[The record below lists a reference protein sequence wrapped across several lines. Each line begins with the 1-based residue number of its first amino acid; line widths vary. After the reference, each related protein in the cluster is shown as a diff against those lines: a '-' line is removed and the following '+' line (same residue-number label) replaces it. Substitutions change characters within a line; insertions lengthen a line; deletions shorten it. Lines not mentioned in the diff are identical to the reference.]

1 MRETR
6 IEPELAELREAAE
19 TLARKR
25 KERPSTAHLLAA
37 VATRSGATRDL
48 LEERKLDAESVLG
61 AADGA
66 RDAGDDPL
74 RGALKKAREIARRMG
89 VPITT
94 TPHVLVALLGDRH
107 TAAHQAVVRI
117 GLDVNRLR
125 SAALHL
131 ALGYVGKRRV
141 VSRAP
146 ALAPKQAGSL
156 APSRSPGAPSR
167 ESSAPNPSPTS
178 STPASASR
186 RSEPRPRGIALS
198 VVPNVGRT
206 RRGRATKPAATSPL
220 TVTDLLE
227 EPSEVPNDA
236 TDATPQAA
244 PRAPTPSA
252 PSFELDAKRMPLL
265 SSLGQNLTLAAR
277 RGQLEAVIGRDTEI
291 EHALD
296 VLAKRQGNNPVLV
309 GVAGVGKSSVVRGI
323 AQYIAR
329 EADANSCDARIL
341 VEIPIADLVAG
352 TGVRGALASRV
363 TTLRKE
369 VAASNGRV
377 VLCFDDIDQL
387 FTGEAA
393 DEMAGELKLA
403 LARGELPCIGTCSRE
418 AYAKVIDGDPALAR
432 RFTAIDVEEPS
443 REDAYLVLDSVSTR
457 LAEHH
462 KLRFVRDAIALA
474 VGWSVR
480 YLPGKALP
488 DKAVSVLDLAGAR
501 ARRRGL
507 SSVDAA
513 VVAEVVSDLA
523 DMPVERLLET
533 DGDRLLRLETL
544 LGDRVVGHHAQL
556 ERIARILRRNAAGLG
571 GNRPLGSFLLLGPTG
586 VGKTETAK
594 ALAEVLFQT
603 DTALTR
609 IDLSEYSEPHAVAR
623 LIGAP
628 PGYVGHDAGGQLT
641 EAVRRRPYQVIL
653 LDEVEKAHPDVLLS
667 FLALL
672 DEGRMTDG
680 RGRTVD
686 FTNTVILLTSNLGAH
701 ASGATRKRRVGF
713 GSEGA
718 ARTELEAG
726 VIAAARDALAPEL
739 YNRID
744 EVLVFSPLE
753 RSAVL
758 EIARRLLASLGKR
771 VATDRGARLEYDE
784 AALNALLDAGGYDPS
799 LGARPLRRTL
809 ARLVEAPLAEL
820 ILRGEVERGSVVL
833 LSAKDAGVDL
843 DVIPAARGSA

>member
-37 VATRSGATRDL
+37 VASRSGATRDL

-141 VSRAP
+141 VSRTP

-156 APSRSPGAPSR
+156 APSRSPSAPSR
-167 ESSAPNPSPTS
+167 ESPAANPTPTN
-178 STPASASR
+178 PSR

-198 VVPNVGRT
+198 VVPNVGRG
-206 RRGRATKPAATSPL
+206 RRGRATKPAATSQL
-220 TVTDLLE
+220 TVTELLE
-227 EPSEVPNDA
+227 EPSEGPNLP
-236 TDATPQAA
+236 TDAPAQAA
-244 PRAPTPSA
+244 QRTPSASA

-277 RGQLEAVIGRDTEI
+277 RGQLEPVIGRDTEI

-329 EADANSCDARIL
+329 QADANSCDARIL

-369 VAASNGRV
+369 VAASDGRV

-443 REDAYLVLDSVSTR
+443 REDAYLVLDSVSAR

-462 KLRFVRDAIALA
+462 KLKFVRDAIALA

-507 SSVDAA
+507 NRVDAA

-533 DGDRLLRLETL
+533 DGDRLLRLESL

-701 ASGATRKRRVGF
+701 VSGASRKRRVGF

-771 VATDRGARLEYDE
+771 VATDRGARLEYDDE
-784 AALNALLDAGGYDPS
+784 ALNALLDAGGYDPS

-833 LSAKDAGVDL
+833 LSAKDDGVDL